1 MWESFAA
8 AFVEDF
14 DPADFQL
21 LLEAKV
27 ADSHRA
33 RD

>member
-8 AFVEDF
+8 AFVEVF

-21 LLEAKV
+21 RLEAKV
-27 ADSHRA
+27 ADCPRSP
-33 RD
+33 D

>member
-8 AFVEDF
+8 ALVEDF

-21 LLEAKV
+21 RLEAKV
-27 ADSHRA
+27 ADSHHA
-33 RD
+33 LD